1 MMNEDRSRAMRL
13 SRRSWMQA
21 AAAAAVHGAHGLA
34 TGSSQASEAS
44 DTDDAL
50 RAIATARADVRT
62 LTARFSQRRAIG
74 LLAAEVKSEGR
85 LWLVRPDK
93 LRWELAAP
101 DAVTYWIGP
110 FGLAVRSADG
120 VTKVGKAAAG
130 RFGAVL
136 DDLLV
141 MLGGDLRTLA
151 KRYAIEHRLEG
162 SARVL
167 AFSPTDAELKKRLTR
182 LVLRASADEPWRVTS
197 IELFEPNG
205 DKSDIA
211 FTHAAKNEP
220 IDPSVMKPP
229 AK

>member
-1 MMNEDRSRAMRL
+1 MKAAV
-13 SRRSWMQA
+13 A
-21 AAAAAVHGAHGLA
+21 AAAMHGTQGFA
-34 TGSSQASEAS
+34 TGATHAREAS
-44 DTDDAL
+44 DTDEAL
-50 RAIATARADVRT
+50 RAIAAARADVRT
-62 LTARFSQRRAIG
+62 LTARFSQHRAIG

-101 DAVTYWIGP
+101 DSVTYWIGP

-151 KRYAIEHRLEG
+151 KRYAIEPKREG
-162 SARVL
+162 RELVL
-167 AFSPTDAELKKRLTR
+167 AFSPTDPERKKRLTR
-182 LVLRASADEPWRVTS
+182 LVLRASAEEPWRVVR

-211 FTHAAKNEP
+211 FNQVAKNEP
-220 IDPSVMKPP
+220 IEASVMTPP